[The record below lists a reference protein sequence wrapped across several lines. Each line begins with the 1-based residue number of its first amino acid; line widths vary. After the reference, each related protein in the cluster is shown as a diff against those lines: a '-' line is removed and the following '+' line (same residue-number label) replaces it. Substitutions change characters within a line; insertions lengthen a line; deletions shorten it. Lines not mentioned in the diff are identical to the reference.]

1 MANRLLRSVQD
12 GNRLRSRYW
21 GSEKSFRRLTLK
33 DVLHTYTVNMPSA
46 RNTIPT
52 YIALQRDEYNRLGAY
67 AKLEGISLAEL
78 LARLA
83 HEYLSKH
90 VEISAV
96 TKKSR
101 KP

>member
-1 MANRLLRSVQD
+1 
-12 GNRLRSRYW
+12 
-21 GSEKSFRRLTLK
+21 
-33 DVLHTYTVNMPSA
+33 MPSA

-83 HEYLSKH
+83 REYLSKH
-90 VEISAV
+90 AEISAV

-101 KP
+101 KA